1 MHAWASNDVDITV
14 MEVLDT
20 LLEGIVQ
27 KEASM
32 FVCMSGLGGWDKPV
46 SRAFVGPEPEPLAVL
61 SEDRIIMI
69 ADTMITAGFTLGN

>member
-20 LLEGIVQ
+20 LLKGIVQ

-32 FVCMSGLGGWDKPV
+32 FVCMSP
-46 SRAFVGPEPEPLAVL
+46 FLAVCERL
-61 SEDRIIMI
+61 FVVI
-69 ADTMITAGFTLGN
+69 